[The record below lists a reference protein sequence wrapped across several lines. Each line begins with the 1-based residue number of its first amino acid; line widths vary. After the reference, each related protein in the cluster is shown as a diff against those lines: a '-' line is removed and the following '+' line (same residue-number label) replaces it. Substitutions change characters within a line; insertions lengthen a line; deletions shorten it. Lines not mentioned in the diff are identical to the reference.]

1 MFSIVGFSN
10 PSMSLRYVWSRIFR
24 SGFIAALMCR
34 VIINPADLRI
44 DIALDRNF
52 DLKTVSVH
60 PPAFVALR
68 RFGQSLRRFK
78 SEIFRQARAHN
89 QTPRCVGLQMNLC
102 I

>member
-1 MFSIVGFSN
+1 
-10 PSMSLRYVWSRIFR
+10 
-24 SGFIAALMCR
+24 
-34 VIINPADLRI
+34 
-44 DIALDRNF
+44 
-52 DLKTVSVH
+52 VSVY

-78 SEIFRQARAHN
+78 CEIFRQTRAHN